1 MQYTQLRFDEV
12 LATLDQDRRDVGQN
26 LQRLTKAAD
35 YLGSVLAGLNNTPLC
50 GYARPALTA
59 RRALQ
64 RFAVKLNHTTIASTL
79 ALAQEVFSEQQ
90 HTLVVRV
97 VQ

>member
-12 LATLDQDRRDVGQN
+12 LATLDQDRRDVEQN

-59 RRALQ
+59 RRALI
-64 RFAVKLNHTTIASTL
+64 RLLSRLSDSLLL
-79 ALAQEVFSEQQ
+79 AA
-90 HTLVVRV
+90 RG
-97 VQ
+97 